1 MIILS
6 AKDDRLLQKI
16 TTGVRNY
23 KGVIRKSPIALAL
36 PMFNLTTRNVVA
48 AKGEDAAIIRS
59 GDRMLALAADG
70 IMRELVATNPRW
82 AGYCS
87 ILVNVN
93 DILAMNA
100 TPIAAVNVVSIRTEQ
115 AAKAIIQGICSA
127 CSKFGVPMVGGHLHP
142 DASFDSISV
151 AMLGEVRNGKPLL
164 SNSAGPGERI
174 VMICDLHG
182 RFTPGI
188 PYSWDCTSMK
198 SRATILKKIRNLFK
212 VIPYLTAGKDI
223 SNPGALGTL
232 AMLLEA
238 SRVGARVDVQKIP
251 IPDDIDLLQWLNA
264 YQGFGFVGSAK
275 ERNICIIDDLLA
287 DSGLSISVIGEITAD
302 KKLIIRSGN
311 SKAPLFD
318 FSRDKITG
326 LF

>member
-16 TTGVRNY
+16 TTSVRNY

-36 PMFNLTTRNVVA
+36 PMFNLKTRKIVA

-70 IMRELVATNPRW
+70 IMQELVVKNPRW

-93 DILAMNA
+93 DTLAMNA
-100 TPIAAVNVVSIRTEQ
+100 VPIAAVNIVSIRTERV
-115 AAKAIIQGICSA
+115 AKAIIQGICSA

-142 DASFDSISV
+142 DALFDSVSV
-151 AMLGEVRNGKPLL
+151 AMLGEVRDRKPVL
-164 SNSAGPGERI
+164 SNSARPGDRI

-198 SRATILKKIRNLFK
+198 SKATIKNKIKYLFK
-212 VIPYLTAGKDI
+212 VVPYLTAGKDI
-223 SNPGALGTL
+223 SNPGTLGTL

-238 SRVGARVDVQKIP
+238 SRVGAHVDVQKIP
-251 IPDDIDLLQWLNA
+251 IPEDVDLLQWLNA

-275 ERNICIIDDLLA
+275 ERNVHIIANLLA

-311 SKAPLFD
+311 SKALLFD